1 MRVAIVTSDRS
12 VSLQGVA
19 STIGRVLEGRGA
31 SVKLVLSPVM
41 SSATYEGVEGA
52 VVVMTFDPIWATPYF
67 SLAWLL
73 EYNGIRTVFYT
84 TIEGRARRE
93 VWHEWIYRDLS
104 FVANSRYTARKLG
117 EEGAR
122 VLGVVHHGIFTEEVA
137 AAREMGRVVRREL
150 GFGEED
156 VVVGYLAGGYVRKG
170 HREFAEVI
178 RIVGRKAPD
187 VKFVVVTQPSAA
199 SFYSGLDNCVVLDR
213 FGGVERE
220 WVYGFYHAL
229 DVYAHPALGEGFGL
243 PVLEALAA
251 GKPVVHA
258 DYDPLSEITTKECSF
273 RVRVTEVGTYS
284 EGGGIRYELHFFDH
298 GEFADAIIAAVDEV
312 RRRGD
317 ELRAQCLE
325 RAKAFHARK
334 KYNMFARMLR
344 M

>member
-1 MRVAIVTSDRS
+1 
-12 VSLQGVA
+12 
-19 STIGRVLEGRGA
+19 
-31 SVKLVLSPVM
+31 
-41 SSATYEGVEGA
+41 
-52 VVVMTFDPIWATPYF
+52 
-67 SLAWLL
+67 
-73 EYNGIRTVFYT
+73 
-84 TIEGRARRE
+84 
-93 VWHEWIYRDLS
+93 
-104 FVANSRYTARKLG
+104 
-117 EEGAR
+117 
-122 VLGVVHHGIFTEEVA
+122 
-137 AAREMGRVVRREL
+137 
-150 GFGEED
+150 
-156 VVVGYLAGGYVRKG
+156 
-170 HREFAEVI
+170 
-178 RIVGRKAPD
+178 
-187 VKFVVVTQPSAA
+187 VVTQPSAV

-284 EGGGIRYELHFFDH
+284 EGSGIRYELRFFDH

-334 KYNMFARMLR
+334 KYNMFARMLG